1 MCEVRHALKPGPP
14 FLSLGSLSLC
24 EVEGFF
30 CSLGR
35 EKERAESGWSL
46 VMRECFPG
54 ETPMFLY
61 GPLTKTAE
69 GKMSSGV
76 RMGGC
81 LEECTTPRKYFL
93 AGETSALG

>member
-1 MCEVRHALKPGPP
+1 MCEVRHALKAGPP

-35 EKERAESGWSL
+35 EKERAESGRSL
-46 VMRECFPG
+46 VMREYFPG
-54 ETPMFLY
+54 ETPSVFLY

-76 RMGGC
+76 RMS
-81 LEECTTPRKYFL
+81 EF
-93 AGETSALG
+93 